1 MKVAIMQPYVFPY
14 IGYFQLIA
22 AVDVFVFYDD
32 VNFIKKGYIHRNH
45 LLFNDKKTRFTI
57 SCKGISQNKK
67 INEIVLD
74 SKSAVLK
81 KLLLSIEQH
90 YKQAPFFKTIMPLLK
105 SFFESVSPNT
115 SISQFAI
122 SSIEMVSEYLGLTTV
137 FEVSSEKHAH
147 TIDLG
152 REARLIAITKNLGG
166 VDYVNAIGGQDLYS
180 TTSFKKEGVNLYFLK
195 PEALPYPQFHNEFVP
210 WLSIIDVLMFN
221 SKATIH
227 SLLNAYTLE

>member
-14 IGYFQLIA
+14 IGYFQLLS

-32 VNFIKKGYIHRNH
+32 VNFIKKGYIHRNY
-45 LLFNDKKTRFTI
+45 LLFDGKKTRFTI
-57 SCKGISQNKK
+57 PCKGISQHKK

-74 SKSAVLK
+74 SESAALK

-90 YKQAPFFKTIMPLLK
+90 YQHAPFFETIMPMLR
-105 SFFESVSPNT
+105 SFFERVTPDTTISEFAMHSVELV
-115 SISQFAI
+115 AK
-122 SSIEMVSEYLGLTTV
+122 YLDLKTV
-137 FEVSSEKHAH
+137 FKVSSEHYAQ

-152 REARLIAITKNLGG
+152 REARLIAITRELGS
-166 VDYVNAIGGQDLYS
+166 VDYVNAMGGQDLYS
-180 TTSFKKEGVNLYFLK
+180 VPSFKNEGVNLFFLK
-195 PEALPYPQFHNEFVP
+195 PEALVYPQFHNEFVP

-221 SKATIH
+221 SKANIH